1 MKQHSDHNVEINRK
15 SLNCEMKKKSC
26 FVLLMLGKGVSR
38 VLHHPQLPMC
48 TTKTILT
55 FIDNKVMQFF
65 LTNSYQSC
73 VAIAPEIN
81 KQS

>member
-1 MKQHSDHNVEINRK
+1 
-15 SLNCEMKKKSC
+15 
-26 FVLLMLGKGVSR
+26 MLGKGVSR